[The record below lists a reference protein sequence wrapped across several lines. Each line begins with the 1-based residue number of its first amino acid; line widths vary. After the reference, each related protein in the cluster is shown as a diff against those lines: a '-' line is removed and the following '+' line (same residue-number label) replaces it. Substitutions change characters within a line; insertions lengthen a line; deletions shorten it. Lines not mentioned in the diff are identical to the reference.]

1 MGHMMIWISINQAH
15 KQTQI
20 TFFFFLTVNAKA
32 ETHLSCHIHGAYPCG
47 ARESLTKGI
56 RVGNLGNRV
65 IYFI

>member
-1 MGHMMIWISINQAH
+1 MMIRISINQAP

-20 TFFFFLTVNAKA
+20 KFFFFTVNAKA